1 MTLKIKHMEENNY
14 HLEHSYFKAP
24 LYLEGI
30 LVYQI
35 GRRYCKE
42 NSVVAPHVHADLYEL
57 TIVTSGGGEIITN
70 GVPTEVKRGDIYLSM
85 PCDAHEIRSGG
96 EEPLKYDFFAFTCE
110 NEDLKSELEYIMENY
125 YSPTNRVFR
134 DERVRQ
140 MIGDAIAELNGER
153 LFTEELLAALFRQ
166 IVIYTIRGFRQI
178 APDKQLDT
186 VTFAE
191 ILCYRLMN
199 YIDTHVYSMKNLEEL
214 SEVTGYSYGYLS
226 ALFKKTTSQTLA
238 HYYYEKKLDVARLL
252 ILEERF
258 TITEISE
265 MLNYASVY
273 SFSKAFHK
281 RFGASPRIYRSEGE
295 HAKKY

>member
-1 MTLKIKHMEENNY
+1 MKEQNY
-14 HLEHSYFKAP
+14 HLNKHFFKEP
-24 LYLEGI
+24 LQYDGI
-30 LVYQI
+30 SVYQI
-35 GRRYCKE
+35 GRMYCKE
-42 NSVVAPHVHADLYEL
+42 GSVVSAHVHTDLYEL
-57 TIVTSGGGEIITN
+57 TIVTSGGGEIVTN
-70 GVPTEVKRGDIYLSM
+70 GVATTVKRGDIYLSM
-85 PCDAHEIRSGG
+85 PCDTHEIRSGG
-96 EEPLKYDFFAFTCE
+96 EEALKYDFFAFTCQKE
-110 NEDLKSELEYIMENY
+110 GFKQELEHIMEHY
-125 YSPTNRVFR
+125 YSPVNRVFQ

-153 LFTEELLAALFRQ
+153 LFSEELLAALFRQ
-166 IVIYTIRGFRQI
+166 IIIYTIRGFRQI

-186 VTFAE
+186 VTSAE
-191 ILCYRLMN
+191 VLCYRLMN

-214 SEVTGYSYGYLS
+214 SEITGYSYGYLS

-258 TITEISE
+258 SITEISE

-281 RFGASPRIYRSEGE
+281 RFGESPRIYRSGNGN
-295 HAKKY
+295 AK